1 MSASFVD
8 LSLKQNYKSTGQLLV
23 VRFNYGARGLLQLEL
38 ISGLFVLADSY
49 VTA

>member
-23 VRFNYGARGLLQLEL
+23 VLL
-38 ISGLFVLADSY
+38 V
-49 VTA
+49 